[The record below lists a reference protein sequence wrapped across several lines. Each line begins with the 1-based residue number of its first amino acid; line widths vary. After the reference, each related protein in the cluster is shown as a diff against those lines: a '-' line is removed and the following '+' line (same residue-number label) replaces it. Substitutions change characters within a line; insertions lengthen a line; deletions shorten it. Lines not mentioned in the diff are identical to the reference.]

1 MIKKIKKLLKR
12 KYSLPKVGVKTFNF
26 PRLPVNWNV
35 KIPYFKLEGEPK
47 KMLAVGLS
55 ATFLGMALAMTF
67 IVAGTDDT
75 PMFPQS
81 ADYYAAVHQYAEME
95 QLTVGE
101 KRVDQTQ
108 TLNLIT
114 GNARI
119 NTIYMEN
126 LDIGK
131 ASGLNYSLE
140 MFGVEGNDTNYYKCE
155 KLIIDG
161 LVAPKLEI
169 GNATAYTTIVTN
181 NVADGN
187 SFSVT
192 TATVYN
198 HQFGSERG
206 ALDIPSI
213 DGGDYDR
220 ILLDTTDGNTTCNT
234 ITLKDVRSY
243 GAGVILERFQV
254 GTLVIN
260 NSVIGDG
267 SGINSAS
274 FIIDS
279 SFNSSNTT
287 FNNNVEEP
295 ISIA

>member
-1 MIKKIKKLLKR
+1 MISKIKKLFKR
-12 KYSLPKVGVKTFNF
+12 KYSFPKVAYKNLNF
-26 PRLPVNWNV
+26 PRLPVNWNI
-35 KIPYFKLEGEPK
+35 KIPYFKLEAEPQK
-47 KMLAVGLS
+47 LLLVGMSAVIG
-55 ATFLGMALAMTF
+55 GMALAMIF

-81 ADYYAAVHQYAEME
+81 ADYYAAVHQWAELE
-95 QLTVGE
+95 QLSVGE
-101 KRVDQTQ
+101 KRADQTQ

-119 NTIYMEN
+119 NSIYLEN

-140 MFGVEGNDTNYYKCE
+140 MFGVDGNSTNWFKCE
-155 KLIIDG
+155 KLVIDG

-169 GNATAYTTIVTN
+169 GNATAYKTIVTN

-192 TATVYN
+192 TATTYN

-206 ALDIPSI
+206 ALDIPSVK
-213 DGGDYDR
+213 GGDYDR

-234 ITLKDVRSY
+234 ITLKDVRSF
-243 GAGVILERFQV
+243 GAGIILERFQV

-267 SGINSAS
+267 TGINSAS

-279 SFNSSNTT
+279 TFNSSNTT